1 MFVLG
6 AFVLMILSEM
16 SSSYP
21 LKRNNL
27 DLFDHIGGLS
37 EHGGLRE
44 PLETHLDLL
53 LSSTM
58 TLLLV
63 IKYHY
68 ESRPMQHTIF
78 TAVKMTIFSD
88 FFFGYFHIFAQ
99 NIDCGYTLEPPQCGG
114 SNEYPQSIF

>member
-1 MFVLG
+1 MQSKGHLQGQIQDLRKGVSNVNRVCVGFRGICFDV
-6 AFVLMILSEM
+6 LSEM

-27 DLFDHIGGLS
+27 DLYDHIGGLS
-37 EHGGLRE
+37 EHGGFRE

-63 IKYHY
+63 ILKYHY

-78 TAVKMTIFSD
+78 TAVKMKIFS
-88 FFFGYFHIFAQ
+88 
-99 NIDCGYTLEPPQCGG
+99 
-114 SNEYPQSIF
+114 